1 MTIEDLKQP
10 VAILRSTDEVTLSPT
25 GQARCRICGQNIP
38 KNSVRIDRL
47 VPSAS
52 APGKY
57 NRHKFHRSCTFDID
71 GVLLRKEAETR
82 SAENLDRAVLHERRQ
97 LSRELKF
104 LRRLLQHNNEYSDSY
119 YVFTNKML
127 DQLVLKLP
135 RNAQQL
141 SKISGFGEKRC
152 DYFGEKILEVIRR
165 FVEENVPSTKLKEI
179 S

>member
-10 VAILRSTDEVTLSPT
+10 VAILRSTDQVILSPT
-25 GQARCRICGQNIP
+25 GRARCRICGQNIP

-57 NRHKFHRSCTFDID
+57 DRHKFHRSCMADID
-71 GVLLRKEAETR
+71 GDLLRKEIETR
-82 SAENLDRAVLHERRQ
+82 SAENQDRAVLHKRRQ
-97 LSRELKF
+97 LSRELKC
-104 LRRLLQHNNEYSDSY
+104 LRQSLQHNIEYSDSY

-127 DQLVLKLP
+127 NELVIKLP

-152 DYFGEKILEVIRR
+152 NEFGAEILEVIHR
-165 FVEENVPSTKLKEI
+165 ECSKY
-179 S
+179 